1 MNVRRSLVVGVL
13 TRLSRPP
20 PKGRVPDSRTVPAEW
35 ALCRIRWSRGPD
47 GNGNQCQVPSQLA
60 APLPLFVKAK
70 VTIDGRSEV
79 RGWGRHF
86 FPTSPGSHEVSVS
99 FPWRGGPHPEA
110 STTLNVAAGEQVS
123 LEYRTPLMLGLAF
136 VGKPA
141 LRVISHGPV

>member
-1 MNVRRSLVVGVL
+1 MDRTGTGINVRCRVNW
-13 TRLSRPP
+13 LS
-20 PKGRVPDSRTVPAEW
+20 
-35 ALCRIRWSRGPD
+35 
-47 GNGNQCQVPSQLA
+47 
-60 APLPLFVKAK
+60 PLPLFVKAK

-99 FPWRGGPHPEA
+99 FPWRGGPDPEA